1 MNWLRRKQRER
12 DLEREIRADLELE
25 AAEQRERGLP
35 PEEASHAARRAFG
48 NPAFV
53 KEEVRR
59 TWGWVPVEQFAQDF
73 RFAVRMLRKSPG
85 FTLFA
90 VLALALGLG
99 ANAAIFSVVS
109 AVLLRPLPFA
119 EADRLVEVWED
130 ASHMGFP
137 QATPAPAN
145 FADWKT
151 RNHVFTDMAALK
163 GDLYALTGGGT
174 PEQLEGS
181 PVTANLFPLLG
192 VSPVLGRN
200 FTAEED
206 QPGGPRVV
214 MIGYGLWQRR
224 FGADR
229 NIIGRGILLNNQKYT
244 VTGVMP
250 RGVTF
255 PEKSQIW
262 VPLALGP
269 RDWADRGSHYL
280 RVFARLKPDVTLAQA
295 KGEMADIAIQLA
307 REYPATNT
315 KLGAVVV
322 DLRDQL
328 VGNLKPA
335 IWTVAAGVG
344 CVLLIPCANLA
355 GLLLA
360 RAAGREREF
369 AVRVALGAARTRL
382 VRQALIESL
391 LLAGLGGGAGILVA
405 VLALPFLRQMVPA
418 SLNAWSELRI
428 DVPLLGFI
436 LLASALAA
444 ILFGTLPA
452 LILSR
457 PNPGSALRQA
467 GRVASHGGT
476 RARRVLI
483 VSEVALAMVLVVG
496 TGLLTRTLWA
506 LAHVPLGF
514 RPEGVM
520 TLRTA
525 LPVSPDSPY
534 RTFVARTEFY
544 RRVLDRVAA
553 IPGVISAGYTTFL
566 PLTNAGGTSGL
577 VVEGAPPPPPGQ
589 STDAN
594 HRVVSAEYFRTMG
607 IRLRKGRFFR
617 DSDGPEATP
626 VAIINEA
633 MARKFWPGEDP
644 IGRRFHLGR
653 SVENIWFTIVGVVED
668 VRQMGLDVNG
678 RAEMYFPYT
687 QPGGVV
693 GYTTPRDLAV
703 LVKGDSAAYAKSLEA
718 AVWSVDRNQPIANVT
733 PMEDLIV
740 DQLLSRKVAV
750 RLIAAFAGLA
760 LLLAALGLYGL
771 LAYTV
776 SERRREIGVRMAL
789 GARPQQVSVGI
800 VGEGLRLIASGLVL
814 GLAGSWLAMR
824 ALKAIL
830 YGVAATDAWVLGG
843 STLLLLAVGLIAS
856 YLPARRAAAID
867 PMTALRHE

>member
-1 MNWLRRKQRER
+1 MNWRRRKQRER

-25 AAEQRERGLP
+25 AAEHQERGLP
-35 PEEASHAARRAFG
+35 PEEARDAARRAFG
-48 NPAFV
+48 NPTFV
-53 KEEVRR
+53 KEDVRG
-59 TWGWVPVEQFAQDF
+59 TWGWASVEQLGQDF

-85 FTLFA
+85 FALFA
-90 VLALALGLG
+90 AIALALGLG
-99 ANAAIFSVVS
+99 ANAAIFSVVD
-109 AVLLRPLPFA
+109 AVLLRPLPFGH
-119 EADRLVEVWED
+119 ADRLVEVWED

-145 FADWKT
+145 FADWKL
-151 RNHVFTDMAALK
+151 RNHVFADMAALK

-192 VSPVLGRN
+192 VSPILGRD

-214 MIGYGLWQRR
+214 MIGYGLWERR

-229 NIIGRGILLNNQKYT
+229 GIIGRGIWLNNQKY
-244 VTGVMP
+244 VVVGVMP
-250 RGVTF
+250 RGITF

-269 RDWADRGSHYL
+269 REWADRGSHYL
-280 RVFARLKPDVTLAQA
+280 RVFARLKPGVTLVEAR
-295 KGEMADIAIQLA
+295 GEMAGLAAQLA

-335 IWTVAAGVG
+335 IWAVAAGVG
-344 CVLLIPCANLA
+344 CVLLIACANLA

-369 AVRVALGAARTRL
+369 AVRVALGAGRTRL

-405 VLALPFLRQMVPA
+405 MLALPFLRQMVPA
-418 SLNAWSELRI
+418 TLNAWSQLRI
-428 DVPLLGFI
+428 GWPLLGFI

-457 PNPGSALRQA
+457 PNLGTALRQG
-467 GRVASHGGT
+467 GRVAGRGST
-476 RARRVLI
+476 RARRILI
-483 VSEVALAMVLVVG
+483 VSEVALAAVLLVG
-496 TGLLTRTLWA
+496 TGLLTRTLWT

-520 TLRTA
+520 TMRTA
-525 LPVSPDSPY
+525 LPISPDSAY
-534 RTFVARTEFY
+534 RSFPARTEFY
-544 RRVLDRVAA
+544 QRVLDRVTA

-577 VVEGAPPPPPGQ
+577 IVEGAAPPPPGQ
-589 STDAN
+589 SNDAN
-594 HRVVSAEYFRTMG
+594 HRVVSADYFRTMG
-607 IRLRKGRFFR
+607 VRLDAGRFFR
-617 DSDGPEATP
+617 DSDGPEAPP
-626 VAIINEA
+626 VAIVNEA
-633 MARKFWPGEDP
+633 MARRYWPGENP

-703 LVKGDSAAYAKSLEA
+703 LVKGEPLAYAKSLEA
-718 AVWSVDRNQPIANVT
+718 AVWEVDRNQPIANVM
-733 PMEDLIV
+733 PMEDLIA
-740 DQLLSRKVAV
+740 DKLLSRQVAV
-750 RLIAAFAGLA
+750 QLLAAFAGLA

-789 GARPQQVSVGI
+789 GARPQQVSLAVLS
-800 VGEGLRLIASGLVL
+800 EGLQLVGAGLIL
-814 GLAGSWLAMR
+814 GLAGSWFAMK

-843 STLLLLAVGLIAS
+843 STLVLLLVGLTAS